1 MNRRARVKVATA
13 LVFAVL
19 TCVSVT
25 SCGPA
30 ENSINLVM
38 SENPT
43 TTVAIENL
51 DLPYRE
57 FLPIAIEDISQFWN
71 DRYQEAYGNTYS
83 ELTGGIHAALP
94 QSTETIPSGC
104 EYNGDYSFVEDN
116 AFYCLEGDFIV
127 YDDAKLF
134 PEFANEFGPLVT
146 AVILA
151 HEWGHA
157 IQSPTRNNVFGAL
170 RSTTLELQ
178 ADCFAGAWVGHVQK
192 DTINGLSFSDSD
204 ITGALLGMM
213 QIGDSPGDSSY
224 DANAH
229 GSGFDRVSAFQDGYV
244 GGLTPCVEYET
255 SEPEPVQFGFSAEEL
270 SRPNPG
276 DFPFDQEMFSSL
288 GGDLT
293 LFWTAMVDQDVSW
306 TPPTLIVDTQ
316 GNASLMCT
324 DSQSD
329 EIVTGIY
336 FCQKDST
343 VIVDEQTALDFY
355 SNIPGDFAVGYLA
368 ALGFGEAVQRATNSE
383 FSGSARLLLN
393 SCYAGV
399 WAGDILPLNTNPVV
413 VPTEAEPRI
422 SLSPGDLDE
431 AVRAAMILS
440 HSQISI
446 TDIGSPFERVDAFR
460 QGVLRGTDGCTAVV
474 ASFSN

>member
-1 MNRRARVKVATA
+1 MAATLMCTA
-13 LVFAVL
+13 LM
-19 TCVSVT
+19 CVAAT
-25 SCGPA
+25 SCSSTA
-30 ENSINLVM
+30 NSIDLVV

-43 TTVAIENL
+43 TTIAVENL

-71 DRYQEAYGNTYS
+71 DRYNEAYGNVYS
-83 ELTGGIHAALP
+83 DLAGGIHAALP
-94 QSTETIPSGC
+94 KSTETMPTGC
-104 EYNGDYSFVEDN
+104 EYNGEYSFVEDN
-116 AFYCLEGDFIV
+116 AFYCFEGDFIV

-134 PEFANEFGPLVT
+134 PEFADEFGPLVT

-170 RSTTLELQ
+170 RGTTLELQ
-178 ADCFAGAWVGHVQK
+178 ADCFAGAWVGHVQS
-192 DTINGLSFSDSD
+192 DTINGLSFSDAD
-204 ITGALLGMM
+204 ITGALLGMI

-224 DANAH
+224 DPNAH

-244 GGLTPCVEYET
+244 SGLAPCVGYET
-255 SEPEPVQFGFSAEEL
+255 NEPEPVQFGFSVEEL

-288 GGDLT
+288 GGDLN
-293 LFWTAMVDQDVSW
+293 LFWTAMIDQDVVW
-306 TPPTLIVDTQ
+306 TPPTLIVDSQ
-316 GNASLMCT
+316 GDPSLLCT

-329 EIVTGIY
+329 AIVTGVY

-343 VIVDEQTALDFY
+343 VIVDEATALDFY

-368 ALGFGEAVQRATNSE
+368 ALGFGEAVQRATDSQL
-383 FSGSARLLLN
+383 SGSARLLLN

-413 VPTEAEPRI
+413 VPTEA
-422 SLSPGDLDE
+422 
-431 AVRAAMILS
+431 
-440 HSQISI
+440 
-446 TDIGSPFERVDAFR
+446 
-460 QGVLRGTDGCTAVV
+460 
-474 ASFSN
+474 